1 MANNNTPLI
10 NYNSRDFASIKAD
23 LINYITNY
31 HSDLFSYFNENSP
44 DMVFLDLLAYI
55 GDNLSYETDLA
66 FNESFLQSAQ
76 TALCISRGPLS

>member
-44 DMVFLDLLAYI
+44 DMVYRLNK
-55 GDNLSYETDLA
+55 NLCMEGLWRHLCQYEYG
-66 FNESFLQSAQ
+66 
-76 TALCISRGPLS
+76 LCVGLFGGRFGW